1 MSWKVLSTKEIFR
14 TLFFRLRTDKCE
26 LPDGRVMPN
35 YYVMEFPDWVNIVPV
50 TEDGQIVLVEQ
61 FRQAAATTCLEIPGG
76 SIDPRLNEDPKRA
89 VLREL
94 LEETGYVPD
103 DLRLAGVHRPNPAM
117 QNNRMHT
124 YIGYG
129 CRKVE
134 EQDLDP
140 FEDIRVVTKPI
151 PEVIEMVLNGA
162 IDHSIV
168 VASILYAL
176 PALGF
181 HLPSSKASAKL

>member
-1 MSWKVLSTKEIFR
+1 MKRDWKVLSSKELFK
-14 TLFFRLRTDKCE
+14 TLFFRLRTDQCE

-35 YYVMEFPDWVNIVPV
+35 YYVLEFPDWANIVPI
-50 TEDGQIVLVEQ
+50 TDDGQIVLVEQ
-61 FRQAAATTCLEIPGG
+61 YRQAAEGSYLEIPGG
-76 SIDPRLNEDPKRA
+76 SLDPRTNEDPKRA

-103 DLRLAGVHRPNPAM
+103 DIRLLGVHRPNPAL

-129 CRKVE
+129 CRHVQE
-134 EQDLDP
+134 PQLDP

-151 PEVIEMVLNGA
+151 PEVIEMVLNGK

-181 HLPSSKASAKL
+181 HLPTSVSK